1 MLLWITLVMSVQEI
15 KLDGKFIKEE
25 LNRKGGTELL
35 WKRKSKD
42 SVFKV
47 YRKKKGEGEWGSIR
61 TFQKGQTIKVLNVY
75 PSDKRCGYEISIN
88 YPSVNN
94 VKYIYR
100 NGQEEIKPK
109 SAMLKIWMEGG
120 KFIECGVPHS
130 FEPAGFSKEDNRQ
143 LIYVDTMDVCEF
155 EMSPDVI
162 FGYDSILF
170 GTWEFSA
177 AQGISDESADVVNE
191 FIDRGGGVIVGHVSV
206 SFLFGDHGLGKIRK
220 QFGLE
225 YIGNNYLLSQT
236 TQAEICK
243 KGIITNYP
251 HQIGDVGKVFNIPHT
266 RTLFQR
272 VHGTV
277 WAKLKNGYYDSIPLS
292 DSAYISTLNNTALI
306 QTVHSNCES
315 NENERKLIANLIYY
329 LSQKTINTSFVDH
342 SSQDLEKPVLKL
354 SYSNNEPFKIVWSG
368 EDKGS
373 TYLFKVHEFSNR
385 YSTNLISESNTIEIQ
400 AKSGIK
406 EYLYKISNDKNEKL
420 YNINDKTFIHT
431 TSNEYKFKSYEVG
444 KYFHLSAIDYSENIA
459 DTVSIQIPPFPTQS
473 PLPPQVLDNL
483 FNANVNQKLSK
494 NAQNLIVAAGAGAI
508 ALVALTSFLLY
519 KKFTKIEAD
528 SELQVKNGLNEG
540 NSKVH
545 YENTLYDKNGE
556 VDPFKDDFE

>member
-1 MLLWITLVMSVQEI
+1 MFSLIALVMSAQEI
-15 KLDGKFIKEE
+15 KLEGSFNKSES
-25 LNRKGGTELL
+25 NGKGGTVLSWERT
-35 WKRKSKD
+35 KED
-42 SVFKV
+42 SAFTV
-47 YRKKKGEGEWGSIR
+47 YQKKKGEREWNTIS

-75 PSDKRCGYEISIN
+75 PSDKRCGYTIN
-88 YPSVNN
+88 LYWVPVNN
-94 VKYIYR
+94 VKYIYS
-100 NGQEEIKPK
+100 NGQEETKPK

-120 KFIECGVPHS
+120 KYIEYGKLHT
-130 FEPAGFSKEDNRQ
+130 FEPAGFSKEENRQ
-143 LIYVDTMDVCEF
+143 LIFVDTMDVCKF
-155 EMSPDVI
+155 ETDPNVI
-162 FGYDSILF
+162 FNYDCFLF
-170 GTWEFSA
+170 GTWDSSA
-177 AQGISDESADVVNE
+177 AEEISDKSADVVNE
-191 FIDRGGGVIVGHVSV
+191 FLDRGGGVIVGHDAVSYR
-206 SFLFGDHGLGKIRK
+206 FGDHGLGKIRK
-220 QFGLE
+220 RFGIE
-225 YIGNNYLLSQT
+225 YINSSQSRT

-251 HQIGDVGKVFNIPHT
+251 HQIGDVGKVFNIPLTHT
-266 RTLFQR
+266 FSQR
-272 VHGTV
+272 AHGTV
-277 WAKLKNGYYDSIPLS
+277 WMKLKDNYYDSIPLS

-306 QTVHSNCES
+306 QTGHSNCES

-354 SYSNNEPFKIVWSG
+354 SYSNEPFKIVWSG

-373 TYLFKVHEFSNR
+373 IYLFKVNEFSNK

-494 NAQNLIVAAGAGAI
+494 NAQNLIVAAAAGAI

-528 SELQVKNGLNEG
+528 FELQVKNGLNVD
-540 NSKVH
+540 NSKVN
-545 YENTLYDKNGE
+545 YENPLYDKNGD